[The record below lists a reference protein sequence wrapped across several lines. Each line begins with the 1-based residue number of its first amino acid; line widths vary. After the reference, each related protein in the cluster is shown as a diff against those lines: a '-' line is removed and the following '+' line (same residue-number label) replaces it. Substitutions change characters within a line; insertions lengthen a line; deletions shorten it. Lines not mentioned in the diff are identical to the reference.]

1 MPFPAPFLEEL
12 AARNP
17 IEDVVGSYVALTRR
31 GSNLFGLCPFHNEK
45 TPSFSVAP
53 DKQMFYCF
61 GCGKGGGVVS
71 FIMEEENLGYGDA
84 VRFLARRVGMEVPE
98 DDAHRENY
106 RRRERLY
113 ALCRD
118 AARFFHETLR
128 SPAGE
133 AGRAYAARRG
143 LSQGCITRFG
153 LGYAPDGWRGL
164 CDAMRAKGYEEQD
177 LLDAGLAVRNQ
188 QRGNVY
194 DKFRNRLMF
203 PIIDVRGNVIA
214 FGGRVMGDGEPKYLN
229 SPETEIFSKRRNLF
243 GLNIARKTKRGYL
256 ILCEGYMD
264 AISLHQYGFDCAVA
278 SLGTSLTEEHAKLI
292 STYTK
297 QLVLIYDG
305 DNAGQKASQRALN
318 ILEKTNVQVRV
329 LKLEQAKDP
338 DEYLH
343 KFGAERFERLLQGAE
358 NQTAYLLQG
367 IRQKYDLGQDEQ
379 RVAFMKEAASL
390 VAGLP
395 SPVEREVYG
404 GRAAEAAG
412 VALPTLMAE
421 VERLRRQRQRQAK
434 RQQEQ
439 EDLAPMTRR
448 QPTIRN
454 EQYANPRSAQAEEQL
469 LAMVC
474 AQPELMRQI
483 SLRPEEFSAPLLG
496 RFYQALRAQWE
507 QGLRPGLD
515 TLGEGFTPAELSH
528 LSSILTRWDQTANEG
543 ALRDCVSLIQEC
555 HRAGQVQS
563 PADLLAYQKFMQE
576 KKGMGADE

>member
-379 RVAFMKEAASL
+379 RVAFMKEAAAL

-412 VALPTLMAE
+412 VALSTLMAE
-421 VERLRRQRQRQAK
+421 VERLRRQRQRQAR
-434 RQQEQ
+434 RQQEK

-448 QPTIRN
+448 QPKIRN

-474 AQPELMRQI
+474 AQPELMGQI

-507 QGLRPGLD
+507 R
-515 TLGEGFTPAELSH
+515 
-528 LSSILTRWDQTANEG
+528 
-543 ALRDCVSLIQEC
+543 VSPRRSC
-555 HRAGQVQS
+555 PTCRR
-563 PADLLAYQKFMQE
+563 F
-576 KKGMGADE
+576 